1 MEGHLKISCT
11 VPLVL
16 KQYIEC
22 PFLTFSVNCIKQSYL
37 CLVYE
42 SLLFLSLS
50 TLHLECVELF
60 TFCRNLNKNL
70 NKNLNNC
77 SGAKLCGKMS
87 ANLKN
92 INRSRLS
99 FEGAEC
105 GLENLF
111 FGRRRGRGVV

>member
-50 TLHLECVELF
+50 TLHWNVLNCLLFVE
-60 TFCRNLNKNL
+60 
-70 NKNLNNC
+70 
-77 SGAKLCGKMS
+77 
-87 ANLKN
+87 
-92 INRSRLS
+92 I
-99 FEGAEC
+99 
-105 GLENLF
+105 
-111 FGRRRGRGVV
+111 